1 MVLIE
6 EGTTEYEFARE
17 SYSRYHAVAGGT
29 VKRAHPSGK
38 ETQRHMAS
46 EWVSILCRGTGFMP
60 SPSRKSYPAFLIV
73 NRKLFDVELGE
84 WLAVQPRKVR

>member
-17 SYSRYHAVAGGT
+17 SYSRYMGVAGAK

-38 ETQRHMAS
+38 ETQWHMAS
-46 EWVSILCRGTGFMP
+46 EWVSILCRDLGFMP
-60 SPSRKSYPAFLIV
+60 SPSRKAYPAFLIV
-73 NRKLFDVELGE
+73 NRKLFDVQLGE
-84 WLAVQPRKVR
+84 WSAVQPRKVR